1 MAGEALGRKQRFLKG
16 VTMENL
22 ISKMVDSLIKDILG
36 ILSDMAFLLAALL
49 ILIILAYAFIY
60 LVKNM
65 VFKKKE

>member
-1 MAGEALGRKQRFLKG
+1 
-16 VTMENL
+16 MENL